1 MASTAPYWNPA
12 GGQQLSD
19 VSVGC
24 LRPVLTCVDLCLCL
38 VVVGVLDVGVLGV
51 GVESSIFCKNVF
63 YNGFMIHKLD

>member
-1 MASTAPYWNPA
+1 M
-12 GGQQLSD
+12 
-19 VSVGC
+19 GC

-63 YNGFMIHKLD
+63 L

>member
-1 MASTAPYWNPA
+1 M
-12 GGQQLSD
+12 
-19 VSVGC
+19 GC

-38 VVVGVLDVGVLGV
+38 VVVGVLNVGVLGV